1 MKPILLLSLLLLCV
15 GVADAFAQGR
25 MAPANESTCHAD
37 RTRQFDADTEYGRNC
52 IKYWAGIGQINLRAC
67 LHQPRACKDP
77 ALRDELTL
85 FVKGTHGFDDA
96 RDWSLYWSLE
106 AAKAGIPEE
115 ELQPPRWY
123 RVGSP
128 AYGGSAHEPSGPGSR
143 VEAQPDPGSGAAWS
157 ADSRAEWS
165 MPATGT
171 SATVDGAPAYQDSGY
186 ESSGPGGWVDG
197 PAYPDSAYE
206 PSGSGGW
213 VDGDP
218 DGAPAYQGPGYGS
231 SGGWVDG
238 APAYRDST
246 HGSAD
251 PGYGAAWPAD
261 SRAGRSMPA
270 AGAAVEGTPV
280 YGGSA
285 YHPAGTVFVDTEN
298 GSEFALVEVG
308 PDSGYPSRLALVEV
322 GPDSGYGSE
331 VVFVEAEPDSG
342 YLVEVESNPGYQ
354 VGPDPDYGYYD
365 SGPVGCSGLTDC
377 QLINGDVV
385 AGPSLNNGVA
395 SGASGTTWQ
404 PSLPTRISRD
414 EVDAMRARLL
424 DEIADDRS
432 RGRAEMAAIRERQGS
447 PIGGFFKGFFKG
459 LGSVAGGIAAN
470 SDVIAGTLLQLQDGD
485 TSNLFRPGGIGSA
498 SMRLDAD
505 VDLRFDCNQMFA
517 DAKSLGI
524 DTGMSMSDCQEARS
538 VGIKE
543 GFFRSDGSFLSPEE
557 YQRMAQEMMRDERR
571 SSRPIVGRESGSRV
585 NSGGHHIR
593 RPSGGANRPSGASS
607 SSGSRRCPSG
617 HSCGTPN

>member
-1 MKPILLLSLLLLCV
+1 MKRILLLSLSLLCV

-25 MAPANESTCHAD
+25 MAPGPGTPGHEFNPFSCGST
-37 RTRQFDADTEYGRNC
+37 REFDADTEHGRNC
-52 IKYWAGIGQINLRAC
+52 IAHWATIARADMATCADINMPC
-67 LHQPRACKDP
+67 HNP
-77 ALRDELTL
+77 AVRKHLPLS
-85 FVKGTHGFDDA
+85 FVEGAHGFDDPFEWSNHWREQA
-96 RDWSLYWSLE
+96 R
-106 AAKAGIPEE
+106 KAGIPLEE
-115 ELQPPRWY
+115 TIPIEWKYGEVVFDPVEGKVGVRPSPPPEVEIETLSFEEWVQAGRPASRW
-123 RVGSP
+123 SI
-128 AYGGSAHEPSGPGSR
+128 
-143 VEAQPDPGSGAAWS
+143 
-157 ADSRAEWS
+157 
-165 MPATGT
+165 PATDT

-186 ESSGPGGWVDG
+186 ESSGSGGWVDA
-197 PAYPDSAYE
+197 PAYPAYQGSGYE
-206 PSGSGGW
+206 PSGSVGR
-213 VDGDP
+213 VD
-218 DGAPAYQGPGYGS
+218 S
-231 SGGWVDG
+231 

-246 HGSAD
+246 HGLPD
-251 PGYGAAWPAD
+251 PGYGAAWSAD
-261 SRAGRSMPA
+261 PRAEWPMPA

-285 YHPAGTVFVDTEN
+285 YHPAGTVFVDAEN

-395 SGASGTTWQ
+395 SSGSGTTWQ

-470 SDVIAGTLLQLQDGD
+470 SDVITGTLLQLQQGGD

-505 VDLRFDCNQMFA
+505 VNLRFDCNQMFA

-538 VGIKE
+538 FAIKE
-543 GFFRSDGSFLSPEE
+543 GFFRSDGSYLSPEE
-557 YQRMAQEMMRDERR
+557 YQRMAQEMMRDEERR
-571 SSRPIVGRESGSRV
+571 SSRPFIGRSSGTSV
-585 NSGGHHIR
+585 NSGGPSIR
-593 RPSGGANRPSGASS
+593 RPGGGTNRPSGGSS
-607 SSGSRRCPSG
+607 SSGSRRCAPGS
-617 HSCGTPN
+617 SCGTPN